1 MSEHVDK
8 SHQPQTGG
16 FEKWLDDTYKKLPVQ
31 LPEGGKKW
39 LADNSWWLVLI
50 GGILTLWG
58 TWAFWQAGQYVSSL
72 ARIVGVDT
80 SPDLGVMW
88 YVALVAMLVQGILYL
103 VAVPMLKNHQ
113 KSGWNLVFYA
123 SLVSVAMGVVYLFVP
138 GYAGSIVGVVLG
150 AVIGWF
156 FLFQVRSKFVK

>member
-1 MSEHVDK
+1 
-8 SHQPQTGG
+8 
-16 FEKWLDDTYKKLPVQ
+16 
-31 LPEGGKKW
+31 
-39 LADNSWWLVLI
+39 
-50 GGILTLWG
+50 
-58 TWAFWQAGQYVSSL
+58 
-72 ARIVGVDT
+72 
-80 SPDLGVMW
+80 MW

>member
-50 GGILTLWG
+50 GGILTLLV
-58 TWAFWQAGQYVSSL
+58 TW
-72 ARIVGVDT
+72 
-80 SPDLGVMW
+80 
-88 YVALVAMLVQGILYL
+88 
-103 VAVPMLKNHQ
+103 
-113 KSGWNLVFYA
+113 
-123 SLVSVAMGVVYLFVP
+123 
-138 GYAGSIVGVVLG
+138 
-150 AVIGWF
+150 
-156 FLFQVRSKFVK
+156 